1 MNVSRL
7 AIVDR
12 LRRLSPT
19 AIFTLGLL
27 YELVLEAID
36 VVTPTGMSFTLFYL
50 LGIAFVGWGAGT
62 RPAALLSLVAV
73 ALIEAHDWRWPRT
86 AQVTSGI
93 ALWNA
98 STRFLLLAGAGWLT
112 AEVTRLTRM
121 LGMLVERRTAQW
133 KAEAEQ
139 HRATSAQLADTL
151 ELNQKILAASAMGIV
166 AYKASGECVFVN
178 EALARIAGG
187 TPDEILKGNYRQLTG
202 WQRSG
207 LLRLAT
213 EALEQKKTGS
223 GEFCDTTR
231 FGKTVWVDAHM
242 APFVSGGEPH
252 LLGMFYDITERKRSE
267 LLLRVQ
273 RDVGV
278 NLSLTSDLTAALKS
292 LIDVALQLEGIDC
305 GGAYLADPK
314 TGELRLATH
323 RGTVSQSFLDQM
335 SSFPANSERARVV
348 AKGQPLYHSYD
359 ERASWRT
366 STQEREGLRA
376 VAVVPLCHE
385 ARAVGALNFGTHTND
400 SIPPQSRVIMEAI
413 AAQAAGAIARI
424 RTENA
429 LLESQQRLRAIITSV
444 PIILFAVDQNGVITL
459 EDGQALRAIGAA
471 AGQHVGQPL
480 AEAYSDFPAILEHVG
495 RGLAGQDFSGKVP
508 VGPLMFDCWYSPMRD
523 RDGQIKGV
531 MGVAADVTDRHR
543 LERQILDISDR
554 EQARLGQE
562 IHDGLCQQL
571 VSLAFDA
578 NALDRQLTQAGRS
591 EAATARRIADFLDE
605 AITGARQL
613 SRGLFPIRLEVEGL
627 ASALQELAKSTQER
641 FHITCRFEYGER
653 LPITNRS
660 DATHLYRIAQEAVN
674 NAVKHGRA
682 AAVSIRL
689 HSRDGQIK
697 LEVEDDGAGLQAT
710 PPAAL
715 AGMGLHIMEYRA
727 RSMGGTVRLDPGP
740 RGGALLVCVIP
751 GPPSA

>member
-1 MNVSRL
+1 MNASRFVV
-7 AIVDR
+7 VDR
-12 LRRLSPT
+12 LRTLSPT

-27 YELVLEAID
+27 YELALEAVD

-50 LGIAFVGWGAGT
+50 LGVAFVGWGAGT
-62 RPAALLSLVAV
+62 RLATLLSLVSV
-73 ALIEAHDWRWPRT
+73 GLIAAHDWRWPR
-86 AQVTSGI
+86 AGNEVIGVV
-93 ALWNA
+93 LWNT
-98 STRFLLLAGAGWLT
+98 STRFVLLAGAGWLT

-139 HRATSAQLADTL
+139 HRATSARLADTL
-151 ELNQKILAASAMGIV
+151 ELNQKILAASAMGMV

-187 TPDEILKGNYRQLTG
+187 TPDEILKGNFHQLAG
-202 WQRSG
+202 WQKSG

-213 EALEQKKTGS
+213 EALKNNKPGS
-223 GEFCDTTR
+223 GEYCDTTR

-242 APFVSGGEPH
+242 TPFVSGGEPH
-252 LLGMFYDITERKRSE
+252 LLGMFYDISERKRSE
-267 LLLRVQ
+267 LLSQVQ
-273 RDVGV
+273 RDVGI
-278 NLSLTSDLTAALKS
+278 NLSLTSDLTAALNS

-323 RGTVSQSFLDQM
+323 RGRVSAAFLDQV
-335 SSFPANSERARVV
+335 SSFPADSERARLV
-348 AKGQPLYHSYD
+348 AKGQPVYGSY
-359 ERASWRT
+359 EERT
-366 STQEREGLRA
+366 SWLTSVREQEGLRA

-385 ARAVGALNFGTHTND
+385 GRAVGALNFASHTND
-400 SIPPQSRVIMEAI
+400 TVPPQSRIIMEAI
-413 AAQAAGAIARI
+413 AAQAAGAIARM

-429 LLESQQRLRAIITSV
+429 LLESQQRLRTIITSV

-459 EDGQALRAIGAA
+459 EDGQALRAIGAT

-480 AEAYSDFPAILEHVG
+480 AEAYGDFPAILEHVG
-495 RGLAGQDFSGKVP
+495 RGLAGQDFSGSVP
-508 VGPLMFDCWYSPMRD
+508 VGPLIFDCWYSPIRG
-523 RDGQIKGV
+523 RDGQVRGV

-543 LERQILDISDR
+543 LERQILEISDR
-554 EQARLGQE
+554 EQARFGQE

-578 NALDRQLTQAGRS
+578 NTLDHQLTEAARP

-605 AITGARQL
+605 AITAARQL

-627 ASALQELAKSTQER
+627 ASALEELAKSTQER
-641 FHITCRFEYGER
+641 FRITCRFEHGER
-653 LPITNRS
+653 LVITNRS
-660 DATHLYRIAQEAVN
+660 AATHLYRIAQEAVN

-682 AAVSIRL
+682 GTVAIRL
-689 HSRDGQIK
+689 HSRDGQIE
-697 LEVEDDGAGLQAT
+697 LRVEDDGAGRQASS
-710 PPAAL
+710 PANL

-727 RSMGGTVRLDPGP
+727 RSMGGTVRLGPGP
-740 RGGALLVCVIP
+740 QGGTSLVCTIP
-751 GPPSA
+751 GLPSG